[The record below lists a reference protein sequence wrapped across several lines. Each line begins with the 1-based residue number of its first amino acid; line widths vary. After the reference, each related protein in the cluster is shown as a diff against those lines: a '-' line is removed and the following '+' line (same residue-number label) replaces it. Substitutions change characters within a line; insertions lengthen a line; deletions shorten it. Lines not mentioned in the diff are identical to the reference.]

1 METKTNIPTTAPGAT
16 IAEADYES
24 VLQMAD
30 TLTGIVTDA
39 QKIAEKYGF
48 PPLGTQVIGTSA
60 AEVTQQLALLASH
73 IKNPDAP
80 EVLDAVRQRIKCG
93 ID

>member
-1 METKTNIPTTAPGAT
+1 METKTTTPTTLAAT
-16 IAEADYES
+16 TSDADFES
-24 VLQMAD
+24 VIQMAD

-39 QKIAEKYGF
+39 QKIAKKYNF
-48 PPLGTQVIGTSA
+48 PPLGTKVIGTSA
-60 AEVTQQLALLASH
+60 EEVTQQLALLASH

-80 EVLDAVRQRIKCG
+80 EMLDAVKERIYCG